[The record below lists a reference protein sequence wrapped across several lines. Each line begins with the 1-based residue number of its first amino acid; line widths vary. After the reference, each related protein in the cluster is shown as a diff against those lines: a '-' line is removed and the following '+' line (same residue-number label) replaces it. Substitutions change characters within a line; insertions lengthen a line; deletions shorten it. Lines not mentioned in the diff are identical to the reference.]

1 MSHSTIS
8 TNDVTSVNEEVSG
21 LELIL
26 AFIGLV
32 TGYIKKKKKSPFFKI
47 LVAVQEDD
55 DNDDNDI

>member
-21 LELIL
+21 LEELLL
-26 AFIGLV
+26 AFKGLV
-32 TGYIKKKKKSPFFKI
+32 TGYIKKKKSPFFKI

-55 DNDDNDI
+55 KDNDI

>member
-21 LELIL
+21 LEELLL

-32 TGYIKKKKKSPFFKI
+32 TGYIKKIIISI
-47 LVAVQEDD
+47 L
-55 DNDDNDI
+55 

>member
-21 LELIL
+21 LEELLL

-55 DNDDNDI
+55 NVNDV